1 MVPDAPGRPPAFS
14 RVPGTPVSD
23 DPRRLAALH
32 GALRGSGFTHN
43 RVAGLLGAAA
53 MDALARDQAV
63 PALRVLEPVLGTPGH
78 PDRGTAGLVV
88 LFLLGRA
95 VPAEVLAASAVA
107 PGDLVGLG
115 LAEQTRDGLRSTVD
129 LRPHAADDGTELYV
143 ASDLGESQRPGV
155 LRRDHVLGIG
165 QASLTLAQTTDRR
178 PVGRALDVGTGCGIQ
193 TFHLLAHARHVTATD
208 LSDRALGFTR
218 FNLLLN
224 AQALALDP
232 QRLEDR
238 VSLRAG
244 SLLEPVAGERFDL
257 VVSNPPFVITPRAPG
272 ETPAD
277 RFTYRDGGLP
287 GDRIVADL
295 VRALPGVMAPG
306 ATAHLLGNWE
316 VLGAEDTGGAPV
328 PVAERWMRRPES
340 WVPEGIDTWWIQR
353 ELAGPE
359 EYAETWLRDAAE
371 SRDPEHYERAYRAY
385 LDDFAAR
392 GVEAVGFGM
401 IRLRRPSAPRP
412 PGGALRRFEHVPHPV
427 QQPLAPALA
436 ATWARADWL
445 AAHPE
450 DWLDA
455 HLVAAEDVTEERHQR
470 PGAEHPGVILL
481 RQGAGL
487 RRTTVLTSEAAG
499 FAGACD
505 GELSAR
511 QILAALAALLEW
523 TGDERERLADEV
535 RHLVLDGFLVPL
547 EQPPAPTDVGG

>member
-1 MVPDAPGRPPAFS
+1 MIPDVPGPPPAPAFS

-23 DPRRLAALH
+23 DPRRPAALH
-32 GALRGSGFTHN
+32 GALRRSGFTHD
-43 RVAGLLGAAA
+43 RVAGLLGEAA

-63 PALRVLEPVLGTPGH
+63 PALRVLEPVLGSPGD
-78 PDRGTAGLVV
+78 PDRGLAGLVA

-95 VPAEVLAASAVA
+95 VPADVLAASPVA
-107 PGDLVGLG
+107 PGELVGLG
-115 LAEQTRDGLRSTVD
+115 LAEETEDGLRSTVD

-178 PVGRALDVGTGCGIQ
+178 RVGRALDLGTGCGIQ
-193 TFHLLAHARHVTATD
+193 TFHLLAHAGHVTATD
-208 LSDRALGFTR
+208 ISERALGFTR

-224 AQALALDP
+224 AQSLALDP
-232 QRLEDR
+232 ERLEER

-244 SLLEPVAGERFDL
+244 SLLEPVRGERFDL

-272 ETPAD
+272 ESPAD

-295 VRALPGVMAPG
+295 VQQLPGVMAPG

-316 VLGAEDTGGAPV
+316 VPAASAGDERPA
-328 PVAERWMRRPES
+328 AERWLLRPEQ
-340 WVPEGIDTWWIQR
+340 WVPEGVDAWFVQR

-371 SRDPEHYERAYRAY
+371 SRELEHYEQAYRAY

-401 IRLRRPSAPRP
+401 IRLRRPEPGR

-427 QQPLAPALA
+427 QQPLAPAFA
-436 ATWARADWL
+436 AAWERADRL
-445 AAHPE
+445 AEAGP
-450 DWLDA
+450 DWLDLR
-455 HLVAAEDVTEERHQR
+455 LVAAEDVTEERHQR

-487 RRTTVLTSEAAG
+487 RRTAVLTSEAAG

-511 QILAALAALLEW
+511 QILGALAALLDW
-523 TGDERERLADEV
+523 AGDERERLAEEV
-535 RHLVLDGFLVPL
+535 RRLVLDGFLVPL
-547 EQPPAPTDVGG
+547 EQTAD

>member
-1 MVPDAPGRPPAFS
+1 MIPDLPGPPPVPAFS

-23 DPRRLAALH
+23 DPRRPAALH
-32 GALRGSGFTHN
+32 GALRRSGFTHD
-43 RVAGLLGAAA
+43 RVAGLLGEAA

-63 PALRVLEPVLGTPGH
+63 PALRVLEPVLGSPGD
-78 PDRGTAGLVV
+78 PDRGLAGLIA

-95 VPAEVLAASAVA
+95 VPADVLGASPVA
-107 PGDLVGLG
+107 PGELVDLG
-115 LAEQTRDGLRSTVD
+115 LAEETEDGLRSTVD

-178 PVGRALDVGTGCGIQ
+178 RVGRALDLGTGCGIQ
-193 TFHLLAHARHVTATD
+193 TFHLLAHAGHVTATD
-208 LSDRALGFTR
+208 ISERALGFTR

-224 AQALALDP
+224 AQSLALDP
-232 QRLEDR
+232 DRLEER

-244 SLLEPVAGERFDL
+244 SLLGPVRGERFDL

-272 ETPAD
+272 ESPAD

-295 VRALPGVMAPG
+295 VQQLPGVMAPG

-316 VLGAEDTGGAPV
+316 VPAAPAGDGR
-328 PVAERWMRRPES
+328 PAAERWMLRPEQ
-340 WVPEGIDTWWIQR
+340 WVPEGVDAWFVQR

-371 SRDPEHYERAYRAY
+371 SRELEHYERAYRAY

-401 IRLRRPSAPRP
+401 IRLRRPGPGR
-412 PGGALRRFEHVPHPV
+412 PGGVLRRFEHVPHPV
-427 QQPLAPALA
+427 QQPLAPAFA
-436 ATWARADWL
+436 AAWARADRL
-445 AAHPE
+445 AEAGP
-450 DWLDA
+450 DWLDLR
-455 HLVAAEDVTEERHQR
+455 LVAAEDVTEERHQR

-487 RRTTVLTSEAAG
+487 RRTAVLTSEAAG

-511 QILAALAALLEW
+511 QILAALSALLDW
-523 TGDERERLADEV
+523 AGDERERLAEEV
-535 RHLVLDGFLVPL
+535 RRLVLDGFLVPP
-547 EQPPAPTDVGG
+547 EQAAD

>member
-1 MVPDAPGRPPAFS
+1 MSPAAPGPSAAPAFS

-23 DPRRLAALH
+23 DPRAPAELH
-32 GALRGSGFTHN
+32 DALRRTGFTHD
-43 RVAGLLGAAA
+43 RVAELLGEAA

-63 PALRVLEPVLGTPGH
+63 PALRVLEPALRTPGH
-78 PDRGTAGLVV
+78 PDRCLAGVV
-88 LFLLGRA
+88 SLFLLGRT
-95 VPAEVLAASAVA
+95 VPVETLAPA
-107 PGDLVGLG
+107 PVRPEQLVGLG
-115 LAEQTRDGLRSTVD
+115 LAEETEGGLRSTVD
-129 LRPHAADDGTELYV
+129 LRPHASDDGTELYV

-178 PVGRALDVGTGCGIQ
+178 RVDRALDLGTGCGIQ
-193 TFHLLAHARHVTATD
+193 TFHLLAHAGHVTATD
-208 LSDRALGFTR
+208 VSDRALGFTR

-224 AQALALDP
+224 AQALGIDP
-232 QRLEDR
+232 DRLEDR

-244 SLLEPVAGERFDL
+244 SLLEPVRGERFDL
-257 VVSNPPFVITPRAPG
+257 VVSNPPFVITPRPAG
-272 ETPAD
+272 ETPLD
-277 RFTYRDGGLP
+277 RYTYRDGGLP

-295 VRALPGVMAPG
+295 VRGLPGVMAPG

-316 VLGAEDTGGAPV
+316 VLAP
-328 PVAERWMRRPES
+328 PPGDARPAAERWAQRPEQ
-340 WVPEGIDTWWIQR
+340 WVPEGVDAWFVQR

-371 SRDPEHYERAYRAY
+371 SRDLEHYERAYRAY

-401 IRLRRPSAPRP
+401 IRLRRPSRAR

-436 ATWARADWL
+436 ATWERADWL
-445 AAHPE
+445 AAHPQ

-487 RRTTVLTSEAAG
+487 RRTVVLSSEAAG

-511 QILAALAALLEW
+511 QILGALAALLDWAGE
-523 TGDERERLADEV
+523 ERQRLTEEV
-535 RHLVLDGFLVPL
+535 RHLVLDGFLVPQ
-547 EQPPAPTDVGG
+547 EPVPPAA